1 MAFEKHPTTED
12 FTDIG
17 VNSFSQTRLVFK
29 FNLKLIEYFLP
40 EFIYL
45 SSFGYCIL
53 KFIQYLYAFSI
64 RASKISWGSMLF
76 SVKVYS
82 HKMFLFSMKN

>member
-29 FNLKLIEYFLP
+29 FNLK
-40 EFIYL
+40 
-45 SSFGYCIL
+45 
-53 KFIQYLYAFSI
+53 
-64 RASKISWGSMLF
+64 F
-76 SVKVYS
+76 SVKAYIY
-82 HKMFLFSMKN
+82 KMFLFSMKN